1 MQERPELN
9 INADIEISSENDKE
23 LEAIRDSLYPDN
35 INFPENIKLDMKTS
49 NSSLLLNFRFIT
61 DSKKENSIDTL
72 LNTIDEIL
80 EHIGIIKNVIKND

>member
-1 MQERPELN
+1 MQERPELY

-49 NSSLLLNFRFIT
+49 DSSLLLNFRFNT